1 MTTLLPK
8 DADNNIIPA
17 LRLRDNGAHNIAVGA
32 GSTTNATA
40 FDENTKV
47 VSVYADVPVYL
58 NFGDNAVTASSSDH
72 YFPAGVYYD
81 IALSGGAG
89 KGAHHDYV
97 AVTRAEED
105 GTVYISEKE

>member
-17 LRLRDNGAHNIAVGA
+17 LRLKDGGAHNIASGA
-32 GSTTNATA
+32 VAQRNVTA
-40 FDENTKV
+40 FDEGTKII
-47 VSVYADVPVYL
+47 SLFATEAVYL
-58 NFGDNAVTASSSDH
+58 KFGDDNVAATTADH

-89 KGAHHDYV
+89 KGAQHSHMSV
-97 AVTRAEED
+97 LQVSTAGNVF
-105 GTVYISEKE
+105 ISEKE